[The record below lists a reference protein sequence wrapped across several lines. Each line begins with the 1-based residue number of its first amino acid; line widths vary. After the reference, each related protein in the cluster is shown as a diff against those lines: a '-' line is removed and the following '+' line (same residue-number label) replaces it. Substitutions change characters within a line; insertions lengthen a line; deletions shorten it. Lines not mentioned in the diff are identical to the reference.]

1 MLPLQLATNYDHEMT
16 KEGWLGTSAGRSVR
30 RHKDPP
36 TECRVLEERTTMK
49 KMMTILALASAL
61 SFAGCK
67 KKETAATGS
76 GSASASAG
84 KVEDK
89 GSGAAT
95 GSDTGSAPASGSAA
109 ASGTDTA
116 AAASTGSP
124 ECDEYLKAFD
134 DVVAKCKD
142 KLGPALDAMKQSRD
156 AQAEA
161 FKSWGT
167 LDEASKKATIEAA
180 ATGCKSATDA
190 LKQSATSM
198 GCTL

>member
-1 MLPLQLATNYDHEMT
+1 
-16 KEGWLGTSAGRSVR
+16 
-30 RHKDPP
+30 
-36 TECRVLEERTTMK
+36 MK
-49 KMMTILALASAL
+49 KMITVLALASAL
-61 SFAGCK
+61 SLSALAGCK
-67 KKETAATGS
+67 KKEDAGAAS
-76 GSASASAG
+76 GSAPATGA

-89 GSGAAT
+89 GSAAATGAAT

-124 ECDEYLKAFD
+124 ECDEYLKTFD
-134 DVVAKCKD
+134 DVVNKCKD

-156 AQAEA
+156 AQADA
-161 FKSWGT
+161 FKQWGS

-190 LKQSATSM
+190 IKQSATSM

>member
-1 MLPLQLATNYDHEMT
+1 MT
-16 KEGWLGTSAGRSVR
+16 KEDWLEAEGGRSVR
-30 RHKDPP
+30 PQGED
-36 TECRVLEERTTMK
+36 LTMK

-61 SFAGCK
+61 SFAACK
-67 KKETAATGS
+67 KKDE
-76 GSASASAG
+76 AG
-84 KVEDK
+84 K
-89 GSGAAT
+89 A
-95 GSDTGSAPASGSAA
+95 TGSAPATGAKVDDKGSAA
-109 ASGTDTA
+109 ATGAATGADPGTA
-116 AAASTGSP
+116 AATGAGTATGTEPAGGGAAAAGGTGSA
-124 ECDEYLKAFD
+124 ECDEYLKTFD

-161 FKSWGT
+161 FKQWGS

-190 LKQSATSM
+190 IKQSATAM

>member
-1 MLPLQLATNYDHEMT
+1 
-16 KEGWLGTSAGRSVR
+16 
-30 RHKDPP
+30 
-36 TECRVLEERTTMK
+36 MK
-49 KMMTILALASAL
+49 KMITVLALASAL
-61 SFAGCK
+61 ALVGCK
-67 KKETAATGS
+67 KKDEAAGTA
-76 GSASASAG
+76 
-84 KVEDK
+84 
-89 GSGAAT
+89 
-95 GSDTGSAPASGSAA
+95 TGSAPATGAKVDDKGSAA
-109 ASGTDTA
+109 ATGADPGTA
-116 AAASTGSP
+116 AATGAAPADPGAAAAGSTGSP
-124 ECDEYLKAFD
+124 ECDEYLKTFD

-190 LKQSATSM
+190 IKQSATSM